1 MDTFDV
7 FGFYQYMEK
16 HDVIISFK
24 GEISQKLLISIG
36 DVLKEK
42 LSHKETSQRV
52 MRKVFFIF
60 IELGQNIY
68 QHSFERDFIQENQIA
83 MGVLFIR
90 ECEKHFTIFAGN
102 IVTPKEAEEIK
113 EQCATINALSRDE
126 LKRHYKTK
134 IKQDRATGQIGAGVG
149 LISIVRKAE
158 KPIEVSATPIDET
171 KTFLVLSVTID
182 KE

>member
-1 MDTFDV
+1 MDSFDV

-24 GEISQKLLISIG
+24 GKISQKLLISIG

-42 LSHKETSQRV
+42 LSHKETSQKV
-52 MRKVFFIF
+52 VRKVFFIF

-83 MGVLFIR
+83 IGVLFIR
-90 ECEKHFTIFAGN
+90 ECEEYFTVFAGN
-102 IVTPKEAEEIK
+102 IVTPEEAEEIK
-113 EQCATINALSRDE
+113 EQCATINELNKDE

-134 IKQDRATGQIGAGVG
+134 IKQDRADGKVGAGVG

-158 KPIEVSATPIDET
+158 KPINVSTTPIDEA
-171 KTFLVLSVTID
+171 KTFLVLSVKID